1 MIVKI
6 LQWQILKKALETSS
20 PFCVNLYPE
29 QFVKIIFTELTL
41 YLSGQQFGGMEGDQP
56 ESSVGEGEEGC
67 SGGGGHPL
75 HAEPCQHHH
84 LLQPLPG
91 WGHVDDRSG
100 VCQW

>member
-1 MIVKI
+1 
-6 LQWQILKKALETSS
+6 
-20 PFCVNLYPE
+20 
-29 QFVKIIFTELTL
+29 
-41 YLSGQQFGGMEGDQP
+41 MEGDQP

-91 WGHVDDRSG
+91 RGHIDDWSG